1 MTTRQSGR
9 ENPADMAE
17 LVDRARRGDAEAV
30 SALYEQTYGRVYYT
44 VKSMIKNEDEIACCR
59 QACNEATYEE
69 NFEALV
75 RFEIANL
82 RGYEYYLNNME
93 ETLDILEDYSGEDRD
108 FLQAQL
114 YGTEGYTPVMRVSL
128 DPDKDACVEFY
139 QAMVNIGEVED
150 TGVDWDQYVVTDV
163 YSTALE
169 RLMEREPDNA
179 LWQDLSEYFAGH
191 NS

>member
-1 MTTRQSGR
+1 
-9 ENPADMAE
+9 
-17 LVDRARRGDAEAV
+17 
-30 SALYEQTYGRVYYT
+30 
-44 VKSMIKNEDEIACCR
+44 
-59 QACNEATYEE
+59 
-69 NFEALV
+69 
-75 RFEIANL
+75 
-82 RGYEYYLNNME
+82 
-93 ETLDILEDYSGEDRD
+93 
-108 FLQAQL
+108 
-114 YGTEGYTPVMRVSL
+114 MRVSL

-179 LWQDLSEYFAGH
+179 LWQDLSEYFAEH